1 MSPIT
6 KKKLQM
12 DFYIF
17 ALLVH
22 LLYTFILGV
31 MNSFWGEVNGF
42 IYVILYNNWNYSLL
56 LFISAIVSCI
66 YTGTLIILV
75 RKSNREQILPKL
87 PKFLQIIFKTIIPI
101 LSFIFNSLVLLILFV
116 AGEENLRLVLFVIDF
131 FLPILFIISVVF
143 LGITIPHLISFLKD
157 LYGKYQVISEAKKKL
172 PPKRL
177 IFSISLII
185 LIFLG
190 AFLIPLMIAPTSLYN
205 EPIPEKPLII
215 AHRGAAYLAPEN
227 TMQAFQKAAEVGAHG
242 WEVDVQISIN
252 GEFFLMHDK
261 NLRRTTNVDTFFPD
275 RVDERASSFTIAELQ
290 QLDAGSWFLDR
301 DPFGTIISGK
311 ISIEDADLYRG
322 AKIPL
327 LDAILNYTIQ
337 NPDCWIDID
346 MKKPPEEHPFASQY
360 EDLLLDKLLL
370 SNLTDKVM
378 IKSNE
383 PKAENFTQLFSP
395 GDYSIDEMLGLGA
408 ELIDE
413 KYTTT
418 NSELCEYINQ
428 KVPIMVGV
436 LNSRIRFS
444 QVWLL
449 GADFV
454 MTDTPDVF
462 LDMVEPLKLMK
473 RTIFIPVWISISII
487 SYSGGYLFYI
497 LKVKREKI
505 LKKNIKM

>member
-22 LLYTFILGV
+22 FLYTFILGV

-42 IYVILYNNWNYSLL
+42 IYVLFYNNWNYSLI
-56 LFISAIVSCI
+56 LFISAIISCI

-75 RKSNREQILPKL
+75 RRTDRGQIQTKL
-87 PKFLQIIFKTIIPI
+87 PKYLSFLFKTIIPI
-101 LSFIFNSLVLLILFV
+101 LSFIFNFLILLILFV
-116 AGEENLRLVLFVIDF
+116 AGEEHLRLVLFVIDF
-131 FLPILFIISVVF
+131 FLPILFSLSIVF
-143 LGITIPHLISFLKD
+143 LGIKMPHLVSFLKD
-157 LYGKYQVISEAKKKL
+157 LHRKYRINSEAKKKSS
-172 PPKRL
+172 PIQL
-177 IFSISLII
+177 ILSISLIA
-185 LIFLG
+185 LIYLG
-190 AFLIPLMIAPTSLYN
+190 VFLIPLVIVPSSLYN
-205 EPIPEKPLII
+205 EPIAEKPLII

-227 TMQAFQKAAEVGAHG
+227 TMQAFQKATEVGAHG
-242 WEVDVQISIN
+242 WEVDVRISID
-252 GEFFLMHDK
+252 GVFFLMHDTDLK
-261 NLRRTTNVDTFFPD
+261 RTTNVATVFPD
-275 RVDERASSFTIAELQ
+275 KFDEDACSFTIAELQ
-290 QLDAGSWFLDR
+290 QLDAGSWFVDR
-301 DPFGTIISGK
+301 DPFGAIMCGK
-311 ISIEDADLYRG
+311 VNIEAANLYRG

-327 LDAILNYTIQ
+327 LDEILNYTIQ
-337 NPDCWIDID
+337 NPHWIDID

-378 IKSNE
+378 IKSND

-395 GDYSIDEMLGLGA
+395 EDYSIEEMLGFGA

-413 KYTTT
+413 KYTTA
-418 NSELCEYINQ
+418 NSELSEYINQ
-428 KVPIMVGV
+428 NVPIMVGV
-436 LNSRIRFS
+436 LNSPIRFS

-454 MTDTPDVF
+454 LTDTPDVF

-473 RTIFIPVWISISII
+473 NSIFIPVWVILSII
-487 SYSGGYLFYI
+487 SYGGGFFFHI
-497 LKVKREKI
+497 QKLKRNQVEI
-505 LKKNIKM
+505 